1 MIPIIKPW
9 LGEEEADA
17 ARDAILSGWVAQGP
31 RVGQFERAVCDRVGA
46 TEGLA
51 VSSCTTGLHL
61 ALIGADVGPGDDVV
75 VPSLSFIATAN
86 SVSYCGANAVFAD
99 VCPVTQNLTAETV
112 RAALTPKTKAV
123 MIVHQV
129 GMPADI
135 DAVRAVCDEA
145 GVVLIED
152 AACAIGSTYKG
163 KEIGGHSPFVVY
175 SFHPRKVITTG
186 EGGMVMVQDKETADR
201 LRILRQHAMSVS
213 DVARHKS
220 DRFIFESYP
229 ELGYNYR
236 MTDIQAAIGM
246 VQLGKL
252 SDVVSRRR
260 QLAAGYHEALKGHAQ
275 LRLPV
280 DPSYGTTN
288 YQSYCIKLNSG
299 GRELRD
305 HILQG
310 FKEQGIGGKRG
321 IMAAHLEGAFA
332 GHPQA
337 GRGALPETER
347 WTDESFV
354 LPMYH
359 HMTDDEQARV
369 VEVLAGLLR

>member
-9 LGEEEADA
+9 LGEQEAEA

-61 ALIGADVGPGDDVV
+61 ALIGAEVGPGDDVV

-86 SVSYCGANAVFAD
+86 SVSYCGANSVFAD
-99 VCPVTQNLTAETV
+99 VCPVTQNVTAQTV
-112 RAALTPKTKAV
+112 SDAITPKTKAV
-123 MIVHQV
+123 LLVHQV

-135 DAVRAVCDEA
+135 DAIRAVCDAA
-145 GVVLIED
+145 GAVLIED

-163 KEIGGHSPFVVY
+163 AEIGGHSPFVVY

-186 EGGMVMVQDKETADR
+186 EGGMVMVQDKAIADR
-201 LRILRQHAMSVS
+201 LRILRQHAMSIS
-213 DVARHKS
+213 DVARHS
-220 DRFIFESYP
+220 SEEFVFESYP

-252 SDVVSRRR
+252 SAVVSRRR
-260 QLAAGYHEALKGHAQ
+260 QLAQNYHRALEHYEILQ
-275 LRLPV
+275 LPV

-288 YQSYCIKLNSG
+288 YQSYCIKLRDG
-299 GRELRD
+299 GRKLRD
-305 HILQG
+305 RILQG
-310 FKEQGIGGKRG
+310 FKDRQIGGKRG
-321 IMAAHLEGAFA
+321 IMAAHLEGAFST
-332 GHPQA
+332 HRQA
-337 GRGALPETER
+337 GRGSLPESER

-359 HMTDDEQARV
+359 HMTQSEQAQV
-369 VEVLAGLLR
+369 VEELRVLL